1 MIAAIAEKVNKDQ
14 RDPCLTTS
22 FTPVQFKVTVTP
34 ALPEPS
40 ISFSSKI
47 SSWLQSNFFPFTFE
61 QLFFCSRLN
70 IPWKFV
76 LKIKTVTS
84 LRISHKRTKLHAFT
98 ALILKWVHSF
108 QTYAVLS
115 GILLSLQSLR
125 SLRSVYGGWFPYNR
139 YNRYHHWDRTQRS
152 LSLRSLQSPYDRY
165 DRWTSFSSDR
175 SDHSD
180 RRDHIETRL

>member
-14 RDPCLTTS
+14 RGPCLTTS

-34 ALPEPS
+34 ALPEPP

-47 SSWLQSNFFPFTFE
+47 SSWLQSNFFPFTF
-61 QLFFCSRLN
+61 QRSIFCSRLN

-98 ALILKWVHSF
+98 ALILKRSSLISNLRSAFWYFCCRFDRYDHYDQCTEGGF
-108 QTYAVLS
+108 HIIATIATITEIELS
-115 GILLSLQSLR
+115 DHCRCDRCRVVSIWSLR
-125 SLRSVYGGWFPYNR
+125 SLNLFFRRS
-139 YNRYHHWDRTQRS
+139 QRS
-152 LSLRSLQSPYDRY
+152 QRS
-165 DRWTSFSSDR
+165 
-175 SDHSD
+175 
-180 RRDHIETRL
+180 